1 MYLTT
6 LKDIPSVNK
15 IIQEVKGK
23 VDLNEDYLKFIIKDL
38 VNVIRDQIKRKDI
51 SLTKSEL
58 KAYLIKSVL
67 KKTKHNLVNIIN
79 GTGIVLHT
87 GFGRAPFDASSLR
100 SISDRL
106 EGYTNLEFDLK
117 TGKRGD
123 RQKHIED
130 LLSAIC
136 GGESAMAVN
145 NNAGAVMLAINE
157 LAQNGGEVICSR
169 GQLVE
174 IGGSFRIPD
183 IIKKSNA
190 KLIEVGT
197 TNRTH
202 IHDYENAINPKT
214 KLLLQVHTSNYVV
227 KGYTKSVGLSKMVEL
242 GEKYKIPVISDWGS
256 GTLLDMN
263 NYFRSNEIP
272 IKKIM
277 KTRPSLITFSGDKL
291 IGGPQSGLIIG
302 DRKYI
307 EMLKKNTLYRTLRC
321 NKITIALLEEI
332 LRSFKTNSFKDYNL
346 SLKLLTSSQ
355 KELKSKGLFILNLLK
370 EQQIKKLN
378 IQLKDS
384 EVEAGS
390 GSLPEKKIKS
400 MAFTFKSQKY
410 KAEQLAY
417 FFRNADCPVV
427 GYILNDTFYIDLKA
441 IIPNQF
447 QKLVKTIN
455 KL

>member
-1 MYLTT
+1 MYLTS
-6 LKDIPSVNK
+6 LKDIPSINK

-23 VDLNEDYLKFIIKDL
+23 EDLHEDYLKFIIKDL
-38 VNVIRDQIKRKDI
+38 INIVRAKIKKKDI

-87 GFGRAPFDASSLR
+87 GFGRAPFNASSLR
-100 SISDRL
+100 NIADRV
-106 EGYTNLEFDLK
+106 EGYTNLEFDLN

-123 RQKHIED
+123 RQKHITD
-130 LLSAIC
+130 LLSSIC
-136 GGESAMAVN
+136 GSESAMAVN

-183 IIKKSNA
+183 IIRKSDA

-202 IHDYENAINPKT
+202 IYDYENAINSKT
-214 KLLLQVHTSNYVV
+214 KLLLQVHTSNYII
-227 KGYTKSVGLSKMVEL
+227 KGYTKSVKLSEMVKL
-242 GEKYKIPVISDWGS
+242 GKKYDIPVMTDWGS
-256 GTLLDMN
+256 GTLLDIN
-263 NYFRSNEIP
+263 DYFESDEIP

-277 KTRPSLITFSGDKL
+277 KKGPCLITFSGDKL
-291 IGGPQSGLIIG
+291 IGGPQSGLIVG
-302 DRKYI
+302 DREYI
-307 EMLKKNTLYRTLRC
+307 KMLKRNTLYRTLRC
-321 NKITIALLEEI
+321 NKVTIALLEEI
-332 LRSFKTNSFKDYNL
+332 LRSYRTNSFKKYNL
-346 SLKLLTSSQ
+346 SLNLLTSSR
-355 KELKSKGLFILNLLK
+355 KDLKSKGLLILDLLK
-370 EQQIKKLN
+370 KQQVKKFNIK
-378 IQLKDS
+378 LKESD
-384 EVEAGS
+384 VEAGS
-390 GSLPEKKIKS
+390 GSLPGKKIES

-410 KAEQLAY
+410 KAEQLA
-417 FFRNADCPVV
+417 FSFRNADYPVV
-427 GYILNDTFYIDLKA
+427 GYILNDIFHIDLKA